1 MRQHAFEALH
11 QEFWQQF
18 EQQLAKLELKRQL
31 SAETIAEFGP
41 HYRTLCHHLA
51 LANSRNYSAGL
62 CRSLQNLVDRAHRQ
76 IYQRKN
82 SIRKQFS
89 QFVKYTLP
97 QTFRQEKA
105 VVLWSHLLFYGP
117 LFLCLL
123 LTWLHP
129 DFLDDIAGRGS
140 GANVGDAYSD
150 MAELQAKGASRPWGQ
165 NWMMFGFY
173 IFNNIS
179 IGFQSFVGGLV
190 LGLGAIYVA
199 VFNGIHIGAVM
210 GYMTTHPAGPVFFS
224 FVGAHGSFELT
235 GIVLSVAGGLKL
247 GYSLIHPGAYSRRDA
262 LRIQGKQASALI
274 CGAFLFLFIAAIIEG
289 FWSPLTV
296 LPLWLKYSVALVLWL
311 SVYAYLFLAGRQSH
325 VISTVQAR

>member
-1 MRQHAFEALH
+1 MRQHAFEAMH

-18 EQQLAKLELKRQL
+18 EQQLTKLELKRQL
-31 SAETIAEFGP
+31 STEAIAEFGP
-41 HYRTLCHHLA
+41 DYRTLCHHLA

-82 SIRKQFS
+82 SIRKQLS

-105 VVLWSHLLFYGP
+105 VVLWAHLLFYGP
-117 LFLCLL
+117 LFLCLF

-129 DFLDDIAGRGS
+129 DFLDNIAGRGS
-140 GANVGDAYSD
+140 GQSIGDAYSD

-190 LGLGAIYVA
+190 FGLGAIYVA
-199 VFNGIHIGAVM
+199 VFNGVYIGAAM

-247 GYSLIHPGAYSRRDA
+247 GYSLIHPGAYTRRDA

-289 FWSPLTV
+289 FWSPQTV
-296 LPLWLKYSVALVLWL
+296 LPLWLKYSVVIMLWL
-311 SVYAYLFLAGRQSH
+311 SVYGYLLLAGKQ
-325 VISTVQAR
+325 TTAANAQQAR

>member
-1 MRQHAFEALH
+1 MRQHAFEAMH

-18 EQQLAKLELKRQL
+18 EQQLTKLELKRQL
-31 SAETIAEFGP
+31 STEAIAEFGP
-41 HYRTLCHHLA
+41 DYRTLCHHLA

-82 SIRKQFS
+82 SIRKQLS

-105 VVLWSHLLFYGP
+105 VVLWAHLLFYGP
-117 LFLCLL
+117 LFLCLF

-129 DFLDDIAGRGS
+129 DFLDNIAGRGS
-140 GANVGDAYSD
+140 GQAIGDAYSD
-150 MAELQAKGASRPWGQ
+150 MAELQANGASRPWGQ

-190 LGLGAIYVA
+190 FGLGAIYVA
-199 VFNGIHIGAVM
+199 VFNGVYIGAAM

-247 GYSLIHPGAYSRRDA
+247 GYSLIHPGAYTRRDA

-289 FWSPLTV
+289 FWSPQTV
-296 LPLWLKYSVALVLWL
+296 LPLWLKYSVAIMLWL
-311 SVYAYLFLAGRQSH
+311 SVYGYLLLAGKQ
-325 VISTVQAR
+325 TTAANAQQAR